1 MRTFV
6 LILLPAAALVV
17 WAIVEERKLRAMDSG
32 AGKAMQQVGVR
43 LAACLDAVAA
53 LLDLTWD
60 YTARQAPQAETVR
73 SGQGVIVSASQAA
86 DVTAQEALAL
96 DALRYVETVAVQYP
110 ALRSDAAYIRA
121 MAAIDCGRQI
131 LRSSHQQYNDAAERF
146 NAALRR
152 MPARLIGR
160 LTVFPE
166 KRSVKTNEY
175 FVYSGFS
182 PQSSSA
188 IRYSRAY
195 GEFSEGPFV
204 KGKLWTP

>member
-86 DVTAQEALAL
+86 DVTSQEALAL

-121 MAAIDCGRQI
+121 MAAIDCGRQM

-146 NAALRR
+146 NAALAMTSALPER
-152 MPARLIGR
+152 AFTGAYERL
-160 LTVFPE
+160 LVEEAEPPE
-166 KRSVKTNEY
+166 VPPKAA
-175 FVYSGFS
+175 G
-182 PQSSSA
+182 
-188 IRYSRAY
+188 
-195 GEFSEGPFV
+195 
-204 KGKLWTP
+204 

>member
-86 DVTAQEALAL
+86 DVTAQEALAGLHL
-96 DALRYVETVAVQYP
+96 DGAGL
-110 ALRSDAAYIRA
+110 
-121 MAAIDCGRQI
+121 
-131 LRSSHQQYNDAAERF
+131 
-146 NAALRR
+146 
-152 MPARLIGR
+152 
-160 LTVFPE
+160 
-166 KRSVKTNEY
+166 
-175 FVYSGFS
+175 
-182 PQSSSA
+182 
-188 IRYSRAY
+188 
-195 GEFSEGPFV
+195 
-204 KGKLWTP
+204 

>member
-6 LILLPAAALVV
+6 LILLPAAALVL

-96 DALRYVETVAVQYP
+96 DALRDVAPSRQASSESLVLP
-110 ALRSDAAYIRA
+110 SARTFSGPNSCRIAATHRHRGIHVLRPTSRI
-121 MAAIDCGRQI
+121 
-131 LRSSHQQYNDAAERF
+131 
-146 NAALRR
+146 
-152 MPARLIGR
+152 
-160 LTVFPE
+160 
-166 KRSVKTNEY
+166 
-175 FVYSGFS
+175 
-182 PQSSSA
+182 SSA
-188 IRYSRAY
+188 KR
-195 GEFSEGPFV
+195 P
-204 KGKLWTP
+204 

>member
-32 AGKAMQQVGVR
+32 AGKTMQQVGVR

-121 MAAIDCGRQI
+121 MAAIDCGRQM
-131 LRSSHQQYNDAAERF
+131 LRSSHQQYNDAA
-146 NAALRR
+146 LRR
-152 MPARLIGR
+152 MPARLIAG
-160 LTVFPE
+160 LM
-166 KRSVKTNEY
+166 
-175 FVYSGFS
+175 GFR
-182 PQSSSA
+182 P
-188 IRYSRAY
+188 RTLLPDDR
-195 GEFSEGPFV
+195 P
-204 KGKLWTP
+204 

>member
-86 DVTAQEALAL
+86 DVTSQEALAL

-110 ALRSDAAYIRA
+110 CLLYTSPLWRWRAIASAYRPKPGMRS
-121 MAAIDCGRQI
+121 C
-131 LRSSHQQYNDAAERF
+131 ST
-146 NAALRR
+146 
-152 MPARLIGR
+152 P
-160 LTVFPE
+160 T
-166 KRSVKTNEY
+166 RSV
-175 FVYSGFS
+175 GAAAAS
-182 PQSSSA
+182 PTPSLSKRNVSPP
-188 IRYSRAY
+188 ISRPSPLRCVCRRWAR
-195 GEFSEGPFV
+195 
-204 KGKLWTP
+204 

>member
-121 MAAIDCGRQI
+121 MVAIDCGRQM

-152 MPARLIGR
+152 MPARLIAG
-160 LTVFPE
+160 LM
-166 KRSVKTNEY
+166 
-175 FVYSGFS
+175 GFR
-182 PQSSSA
+182 PHTLLPDD
-188 IRYSRAY
+188 R
-195 GEFSEGPFV
+195 P
-204 KGKLWTP
+204 

>member
-86 DVTAQEALAL
+86 DVTAQE
-96 DALRYVETVAVQYP
+96 ETVAVQYP

-121 MAAIDCGRQI
+121 MAAIDCGRQM

-152 MPARLIGR
+152 MPARLIAG
-160 LTVFPE
+160 LM
-166 KRSVKTNEY
+166 
-175 FVYSGFS
+175 GFR
-182 PQSSSA
+182 P
-188 IRYSRAY
+188 RTLLPDDR
-195 GEFSEGPFV
+195 P
-204 KGKLWTP
+204 

>member
-32 AGKAMQQVGVR
+32 AGKAMQ
-43 LAACLDAVAA
+43 AACLDAVAA

-86 DVTAQEALAL
+86 DVTSQEALAL

-121 MAAIDCGRQI
+121 MAAIDCGRQM

-152 MPARLIGR
+152 MPARLIAG
-160 LTVFPE
+160 LM
-166 KRSVKTNEY
+166 
-175 FVYSGFS
+175 GFR
-182 PQSSSA
+182 P
-188 IRYSRAY
+188 RTLLPDDR
-195 GEFSEGPFV
+195 P
-204 KGKLWTP
+204 

>member
-73 SGQGVIVSASQAA
+73 
-86 DVTAQEALAL
+86 
-96 DALRYVETVAVQYP
+96 
-110 ALRSDAAYIRA
+110 RSDAAYIRA
-121 MAAIDCGRQI
+121 MAAIDCGRQM

-152 MPARLIGR
+152 MPARLIAG
-160 LTVFPE
+160 LM
-166 KRSVKTNEY
+166 
-175 FVYSGFS
+175 GFR
-182 PQSSSA
+182 P
-188 IRYSRAY
+188 RTLLPDDR
-195 GEFSEGPFV
+195 P
-204 KGKLWTP
+204 

>member
-32 AGKAMQQVGVR
+32 AGKTMQQVGVR

-86 DVTAQEALAL
+86 DVTVQEALAL

-121 MAAIDCGRQI
+121 MAAIDCGRQM
-131 LRSSHQQYNDAAERF
+131 LRSSHRQYNDAAERF

-152 MPARLIGR
+152 MPARLIAG
-160 LTVFPE
+160 LM
-166 KRSVKTNEY
+166 
-175 FVYSGFS
+175 GFR
-182 PQSSSA
+182 P
-188 IRYSRAY
+188 RTLLPDDR
-195 GEFSEGPFV
+195 P
-204 KGKLWTP
+204 

>member
-32 AGKAMQQVGVR
+32 AGKTMQQVGVR

-60 YTARQAPQAETVR
+60 YTARQAPQAETVQ

-96 DALRYVETVAVQYP
+96 DALRCGDGGGAISGAEKRRGVYP
-110 ALRSDAAYIRA
+110 RHGRHRLWPSDAAK
-121 MAAIDCGRQI
+121 Q
-131 LRSSHQQYNDAAERF
+131 
-146 NAALRR
+146 
-152 MPARLIGR
+152 PP
-160 LTVFPE
+160 TV
-166 KRSVKTNEY
+166 
-175 FVYSGFS
+175 
-182 PQSSSA
+182 
-188 IRYSRAY
+188 
-195 GEFSEGPFV
+195 
-204 KGKLWTP
+204 